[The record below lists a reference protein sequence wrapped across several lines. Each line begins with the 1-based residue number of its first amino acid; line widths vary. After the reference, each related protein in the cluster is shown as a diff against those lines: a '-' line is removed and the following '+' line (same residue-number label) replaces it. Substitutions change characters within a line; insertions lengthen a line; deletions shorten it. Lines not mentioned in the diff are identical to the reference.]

1 MLQKIL
7 RPPGQRKAR
16 GQPPAARQR
25 VAGKPHPAPAG
36 AGLHGLILAVAG
48 DIVLAVAVAET
59 DRITAAA
66 ATDRALAAALARPV
80 RVAGRA
86 RLGQLC
92 QKNPARN
99 RKLNCQTPSLCAIW
113 RH

>member
-25 VAGKPHPAPAG
+25 VAGKPHPAPAE
-36 AGLHGLILAVAG
+36 AGLRGLILAVAA
-48 DIVLAVAVAET
+48 DIVLAAVAGT

-66 ATDRALAAALARPV
+66 ETDRALAAALARLG

-92 QKNPARN
+92 QKNPRE
-99 RKLNCQTPSLCAIW
+99 TED
-113 RH
+113 